1 MTTSEPL
8 AVRMRPQTID
18 DILGQQHI
26 LGTDTLLYK
35 LINEDRI
42 PSMLLYGPP
51 GTGKTTIA
59 NVIAHMTNSKFK
71 KINAVAAGKKDL
83 ETVCTNAKKQLENN
97 IRTILFIDE
106 IHRFNK
112 TQQDYLLPFVEDGTI
127 ILIGATTENPFF
139 EVNNALV
146 SRLMLFELKPIEPID
161 IRNLLI
167 KALNDKD
174 NGLGDKNQ
182 TITDDA
188 LDFIVTQTNG
198 DARHAL
204 TILELASIYADTR
217 NEITD
222 EDVSAVI
229 QKTMLRY
236 DKDGDMHYDTISAFI
251 KSMRGSDPDAVLYYL
266 ARMIQAGEDPKFI
279 ARRIMIH
286 AAEDVG
292 NADPIALILATNA
305 SLAAERIGFP
315 EAQIILAQAAT
326 YVAMAPKS
334 NTACKGISEAMEYV
348 RTHPSNN
355 IPDHLKDA
363 HYKNAA
369 KLGHGINY
377 LYPHDFPDHWVH
389 QNYLP
394 DDVDVQFYH
403 NSHMGYENAQAEYQN
418 KIRQVLP
425 PASTDTHVKN

>member
-59 NVIAHMTNSKFK
+59 NVIAHMTNSEFK

-425 PASTDTHVKN
+425 LASTDTHVKN